1 MIEDARSLE
10 SCLSPCTSSSSLGS
24 CSDHMRAMSMMN
36 VQLVLQFEFLSLLV
50 WRGIGVF

>member
-1 MIEDARSLE
+1 
-10 SCLSPCTSSSSLGS
+10 
-24 CSDHMRAMSMMN
+24 MMN